1 MISEYFLGERKVAVI
16 FVPLQQ
22 DSETGTHSSLEKV
35 IAEHT
40 EYWTLWI
47 RKAFLPYDLDPKRQD
62 IWLSMG
68 S

>member
-1 MISEYFLGERKVAVI
+1 MISEYFLGEREVAVI

-40 EYWTLWI
+40 EH
-47 RKAFLPYDLDPKRQD
+47 
-62 IWLSMG
+62 
-68 S
+68 